1 MPARVLMTALAL
13 VFLAAAGAASA
24 RVAPPDPEPAAPF
37 SAPVPRGVKEGL
49 AARNVSVTD
58 QPIPIGR
65 YVGIRRALA
74 VAAAETPA
82 CSDPGPTSAH
92 LVSVSGGGL
101 VHPPD
106 LVWLVVEHNVCE
118 WVFGPG
124 PGGTYDADLAVF
136 VDARTGGWLGALSF

>member
-1 MPARVLMTALAL
+1 MPTRALTTALVL
-13 VFLAAAGAASA
+13 FLAAAGAAYA

-37 SAPVPRGVKEGL
+37 SAPVPAEVKERL
-49 AARNVSVTD
+49 AARNVSLTD
-58 QPIPIGR
+58 QPIPAGR
-65 YVGIRRALA
+65 YVGVRRALA

-82 CSDPGPTSAH
+82 CSDPGPSSAH

-118 WVFGPG
+118 WIFGPG

-136 VDARTGGWLGALSF
+136 VDARTGDWLGALSF